1 MKTAALFA
9 LLTASLAAA
18 APSLKPRLV
27 QKRACGET
35 ADLICYGT
43 NGGTPQ
49 NINPDD
55 IAWAA
60 QYLRNIAQ
68 VNNGTDGTFWNMP
81 PANDCEEWQLPLAFG
96 ETVLSLAKH
105 INPRINS
112 SVLFEDTA
120 NTIDGGAN
128 PTAESFANSL
138 LGACGTDGGMI
149 GVYVNASNPAYLTP
163 RYVSSRATPGG
174 VIIKIVHSLL

>member
-1 MKTAALFA
+1 MKVAVLSALF
-9 LLTASLAAA
+9 TASFAAA
-18 APSLKPRLV
+18 VPFLEPRLV

-35 ADLICYGT
+35 ADLVCYGK

-68 VNNGTDGTFWNMP
+68 VNNGTAGAFWTMP
-81 PANDCEEWQLPLAFG
+81 PSNDCEEWQLPLAFG

-105 INPRINS
+105 ISPRINS
-112 SVLFEDTA
+112 SVLFEDMA

-128 PTAESFANSL
+128 PTPTSFANSL
-138 LGACGTDGGMI
+138 LGACGGDGGMV

-163 RYVSSRATPGG
+163 QYISSGAMPGG
-174 VIIKIVHSLL
+174 IVIKIVHSPQ